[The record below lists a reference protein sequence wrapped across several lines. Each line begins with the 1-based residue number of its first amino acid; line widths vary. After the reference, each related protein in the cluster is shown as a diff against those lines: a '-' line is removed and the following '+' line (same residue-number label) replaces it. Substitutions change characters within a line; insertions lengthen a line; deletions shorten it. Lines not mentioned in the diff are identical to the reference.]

1 MAFKFTVGYQNLRLV
16 ISTDSVEPVSL
27 FQHLKSTLDYQNLQQ
42 VLAYQQLTAAN
53 VLVDADTLNRYFTD
67 QYNSPNAES
76 FSFTD
81 SDSFSFG
88 KGLADTPIITE
99 QLANAMQKPLTES
112 ISLAE
117 NLSKVV
123 SFVRNFTDTPTLSET
138 HTYNFSKASTDT
150 VSISEAQVF
159 DTTKL
164 LADSYS
170 FEDAQVFN
178 VERVSEDTFGFT
190 DNFSRVVPYVRS
202 FADTYGLDDTSSV
215 DDELA
220 TDTGVNKTNII
231 SVTETQAFAITPGTK
246 TDSVSVAEAYVSS
259 FVPGDIA
266 EGVSV
271 AEAYVSSF
279 TPGTKAE
286 TVNISESSVFSFL
299 SLFADTATI
308 TESIDVELIKGVGP
322 INSNSLNINML
333 NA

>member
-1 MAFKFTVGYQNLRLV
+1 MAFKFTVDYKQLRL
-16 ISTDSVEPVSL
+16 IIQTDSTESVSL
-27 FQHLKSTLDYQNLQQ
+27 FEHLKSTVDFIDLQQ
-42 VLAYQQLTAAN
+42 IVAFQQLTAADVN
-53 VLVDADTLNRYFTD
+53 IDADTLNRYFTE

-88 KGLADTPIITE
+88 KGLADIPIITE
-99 QLANAMQKPLTES
+99 QLANAMQKGLTES
-112 ISLAE
+112 VSIAE
-117 NLSKVV
+117 NLSRVV
-123 SFVRNFTDTPTLSET
+123 DFSRNFTDAPTLSET
-138 HTYNFSKASTDT
+138 HTYDFSKASTDT
-150 VSISEAQVF
+150 VSIAEVQVF

-170 FEDAQVFN
+170 FVDAPAFN
-178 VERVSEDTFGFT
+178 VERISEDSFSFT

-202 FADTYGLDDTSSV
+202 FADAYGLDDTSSV

-279 TPGTKAE
+279 IPGTKAE

-299 SLFADTATI
+299 PLFADTATI